1 MNQSALALLCGFL
14 LGTLVPPTVA
24 QDHPHDPAKYPFTCA
39 MPISNRTQEA
49 GCYLLATQNLSS
61 LPSVPLFWHLYT
73 YPTMESAPKG
83 DAMNTVVEAHGKV
96 WLFRIAPA
104 DWKPS
109 SGERVAVIG
118 PLVLPPAKE
127 FIARYMMD
135 VAPPPPAGPG
145 PTPVHRHPG
154 TEAWYVVAGQQCMQ
168 TPGKTVTI
176 RAGESAFVPGGVPM
190 TLAIGGNETRRS
202 LVLVLHDAS
211 APWATKTDDWKPETE
226 CPGS

>member
-1 MNQSALALLCGFL
+1 MKKSALALLCVFL
-14 LGTLVPPTVA
+14 LGTLVLPTVA
-24 QDHPHDPAKYPFTCA
+24 QDHPPDPTKPFSCA
-39 MPISNRTQEA
+39 MPISKRTQEA

-73 YPTMESAPKG
+73 YPTMETAPKG

-96 WLFRIAPA
+96 WLFRIAPS

-135 VAPPPPAGPG
+135 VAPAGPG
-145 PTPVHRHPG
+145 HTPAHVHPG
-154 TEAWYVVAGQQCMQ
+154 TEAWYIIGGQQCMQ
-168 TPGKTVTI
+168 TPGKAVI
-176 RAGESAFVPGGVPM
+176 LRAGEGAFVPGGVPM
-190 TLAIGGNETRRS
+190 VLAMSGTETRRS

-211 APWATKTDDWKPETE
+211 ASSFRTLIDDWKPDVA
-226 CPGS
+226 CPVS